1 MSTQSKQGEID
12 DRLAAVEAALL
23 ALMKSIAP
31 KSEVVMVNKEI
42 PSGAEMHDEHKSRK
56 QRDHESIL
64 ARLAAI
70 QKSLTNFAN
79 FPFGDPILPGD
90 DLPPVGQNC
99 RWEQVVVNWRCVK
112 WGSTGNGGTAKCLEY
127 EPIYESRFICD

>member
-1 MSTQSKQGEID
+1 MNTPSKQDEID
-12 DRLAAVEAALL
+12 DRLAAVEASLL

-31 KSEVVMVNKEI
+31 KAEVVVVDKEMC
-42 PSGAEMHDEHKSRK
+42 PCVEVHDEHTSRE

-79 FPFGDPILPGD
+79 LA
-90 DLPPVGQNC
+90 VGENC
-99 RWEQVVVNWRCVK
+99 HWEQVAVGWRCVK

-127 EPIYESRFICD
+127 ETIYEHRYVC